1 MVELNFT
8 VDPNMQSGGG
18 GDWQPLEPGDYTGS
32 IVDASQKT
40 SQTGNKY
47 LAVQV
52 TIEGKGSVWD
62 NLNLWHS
69 NPKAVSIASEKLNAI
84 GKAVGLGHIADTEQ
98 LLAKTVTI
106 SVGAEPD
113 QNGKTRNTIL
123 HYKSA
128 AAPPVAAPAV
138 APSSTA
144 AAAPVAQGNPWTA

>member
-18 GDWQPLEPGDYTGS
+18 EWQALETGDYTGS

-69 NPKAVSIASEKLNAI
+69 NPKAVSIATEKLNSI
-84 GKAVGLGHIADTEQ
+84 GSCSPRRSRYLWVQSRTRT
-98 LLAKTVTI
+98 AK
-106 SVGAEPD
+106 
-113 QNGKTRNTIL
+113 
-123 HYKSA
+123 
-128 AAPPVAAPAV
+128 PAT
-138 APSSTA
+138 PSSITNRQRRL
-144 AAAPVAQGNPWTA
+144 PPLL